1 MDPYL
6 MKTAIIT
13 DSTAYISEGI
23 RSNYHIHM
31 VPLSVIFGEETYR
44 EEIDMTADPKYF
56 EKIKEAKN
64 LQRLLSLLS
73 ENL

>member
-13 DSTAYISEGI
+13 DSTAYISEEI

-44 EEIDMTADPKYF
+44 EEVDMTADQYF
-56 EKIKEAKN
+56 EKIKEAKIF
-64 LQRLLSLLS
+64 QPLLSLLS